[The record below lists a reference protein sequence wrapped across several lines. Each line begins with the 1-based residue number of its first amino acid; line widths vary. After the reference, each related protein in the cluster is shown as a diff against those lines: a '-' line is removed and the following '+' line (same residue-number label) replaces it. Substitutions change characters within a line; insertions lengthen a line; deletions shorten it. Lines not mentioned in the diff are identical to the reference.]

1 MTLEW
6 RAQLSVGNDLIDA
19 DHQHLI
25 GIINTAERS
34 LKDRNMGGLSMVLD
48 SLFSYSKMHFSREEM
63 IASAVGFKDVANL
76 HASHEALL
84 TRLTEMKQEIGET
97 LTDSASEHFAIF
109 LREWLINHV
118 IKEDMAMKPL
128 LVKHSPRFDPRK

>member
-6 RAQLSVGNDLIDA
+6 REQLSVGNDLIDA

-25 GIINTAERS
+25 GIINSAEHS
-34 LKDRNMGGLSMVLD
+34 LKSKNMSGLTMVLD
-48 SLFSYSKMHFSREEM
+48 SLFSYSKIHFSREEM
-63 IASAVGFKDVANL
+63 IASAVGYTDVAHM

-84 TRLTEMKQEIGET
+84 TRLTEMKQEIGES
-97 LTDSASEHFAIF
+97 LTDSASEHFTLF
-109 LREWLINHV
+109 LRDWLINHV
-118 IKEDMAMKPL
+118 IKEDMKMKPF